1 MAHPCWLSGTASST
15 HRPCLSPQQEQVREL
30 TAWSYKHSV
39 HTSQPHTYSYLRADF
54 RQSLVE
60 AAEVASDYFRTT
72 WRPVNRPRVTNSF
85 RSACTWIRAP
95 FVVAESLPQARDVSQ
110 RSNPPCMNRT
120 FLGTQVKHLNS
131 SRSPWPLRPPL
142 LLLHPDT
149 PSLSHV
155 RPQFRS
161 FACVCTCA
169 RLAPRTLGPRS
180 IRTHPPSAMGDPCFA
195 PLHVHASHMWLSPQK
210 EGGGSFGV
218 RSRTTLRVVTIK

>member
-1 MAHPCWLSGTASST
+1 VPPPWQELLFAVARPCWLSGTASST
-15 HRPCLSPQQEQVREL
+15 HSPCLSPQQEQVREL

-110 RSNPPCMNRT
+110 
-120 FLGTQVKHLNS
+120 VHS
-131 SRSPWPLRPPL
+131 SCP
-142 LLLHPDT
+142 
-149 PSLSHV
+149 LSHSLLTAHSPS
-155 RPQFRS
+155 RRS
-161 FACVCTCA
+161 HHCAPKRDRCV
-169 RLAPRTLGPRS
+169 
-180 IRTHPPSAMGDPCFA
+180 
-195 PLHVHASHMWLSPQK
+195 
-210 EGGGSFGV
+210 
-218 RSRTTLRVVTIK
+218 